1 MNVNKPGTSWIF
13 QADDF
18 SDGEV
23 QRDRF
28 AIKFKLPE
36 SATNFKNAIQ
46 DLKKEKLNESMNKSG
61 NIILN
66 IFIDVKY
73 IFL

>member
-18 SDGEV
+18 SDGGEV

-36 SATNFKNAIQ
+36 AATKFKNAIQ
-46 DLKKEKLNESMNKSG
+46 DFIEGNLDNSESNG
-61 NIILN
+61 L
-66 IFIDVKY
+66 
-73 IFL
+73 